1 MVARV
6 AFCYRGGSLEL
17 EVPMP
22 QPVKL
27 PDALIGEA
35 RDAARR
41 EHRSLAGQIEH
52 WAELGRALEA
62 DLRGGELRAALDR
75 ADRPVAGA
83 SDGVRVAAVFVNAL
97 SDASRDAFARE
108 LAHRTIYGSDPAFPG
123 WLVRF
128 EPDGTCTPGRLVN
141 REFVPA
147 EALQSERHAAG

>member
-1 MVARV
+1 
-6 AFCYRGGSLEL
+6 
-17 EVPMP
+17 MP

-27 PDALIGEA
+27 PDALIDEA

-62 DLRGGELRAALDR
+62 DLRSGELRTALDR
-75 ADRPVAGA
+75 ADRPSSGA
-83 SDGVRVAAVFVNAL
+83 SEGARLADVFATAL
-97 SDASRDAFARE
+97 SEKSRKSFARE
-108 LAHRTIYGSDPAFPG
+108 LAERTTYGTDPAFPG

-128 EPDGTCTPGRLVN
+128 EPDGHCTPGRLVN

-147 EALQSERHAAG
+147 EALRPQHDAAD